1 MEVLHFL
8 QNILEEEENKKKHK
22 EKFRVTRYRDRDNA
36 FIINNFYIV
45 DIVTTNVSS

>member
-8 QNILEEEENKKKHK
+8 QNILEEEENKKKRK
-22 EKFRVTRYRDRDNA
+22 EQFRVTGYRERGNT

-45 DIVTTNVSS
+45 DIITTNVSS